1 MTRSPGRSYAV
12 RIWNTDVYRGKRGK
26 TYRVRWR
33 TGPRTH
39 ARTFATSKAADS
51 FRAELLTA
59 QRRGEPFNPDS
70 GLPTSMEPSRQ
81 E

>member
-1 MTRSPGRSYAV
+1 MTSAGGRSYAV
-12 RIWNTDVYRGKRGK
+12 RIWSTDVYRGKRGK

-51 FRAELLTA
+51 FRAELLSA
-59 QRRGEPFNPDS
+59 HRKGEPFDPDRGS
-70 GLPTSMEPSRQ
+70 RRQWSRSEPK
-81 E
+81 